1 MESYCL
7 ESKYLLDVLC
17 GRKPSPS
24 DKINYEK
31 LIELAGFHDLTAL
44 IFYRLQK
51 YEQQLPESVFS
62 VLKSRY
68 LGNIR
73 VNLRLWKE
81 FLQISAQFQK
91 SNIDILPIKGIDI
104 LARFYPDVDLRSMVD
119 IDILIREEQF
129 EKAEKLLSALGYQ
142 KELVGFREEYWRKQ
156 QCHIVFHKDGIIV
169 EVHWALDFKRGNRV
183 ILPRLWQRLQKKES
197 ADYKIK
203 LLSPEDAL
211 FSLALHLRRY
221 GNILSLKQVFD
232 AARIIKE
239 SPAFDWGYVLKECKN
254 GKIRATIYFLLMQV
268 SLFTQTSIPLE
279 ILNRLNLP
287 SWQRMLIKIFILK
300 RTFQIPLAPKR
311 NYLCAHFLLYD
322 NLYEPIYYLINIPY
336 EQFCRFYNLKPYTR
350 SSDILYRLRLLYML
364 ISMPVSLSK
373 SKNA

>member
-1 MESYCL
+1 MESYYL

-17 GRKPSPS
+17 GRKPFPS
-24 DKINYEK
+24 DKINCEK
-31 LIELAGFHDLTAL
+31 LTELAGFHDLTAL

-51 YEQQLPESVFS
+51 YDQQLPEGVFS
-62 VLKSRY
+62 VIKSHY
-68 LGNIR
+68 LRNIR
-73 VNLRLWKE
+73 ANLRLWKE
-81 FLQISAQFQK
+81 FLQIGAQFQK
-91 SNIDILPIKGIDI
+91 SSIDILPIKGIDI
-104 LARFYPDVDLRSMVD
+104 LARFYPDLDLRSMVD
-119 IDILIREEQF
+119 IDILIKEEQLLRAQ
-129 EKAEKLLSALGYQ
+129 EVLSALGYQ
-142 KELVGFREEYWRKQ
+142 KELFGLKEEYWRKQ
-156 QCHIVFHKDGIIV
+156 QCHIVFHKNGIIV
-169 EVHWALDFKRGNRV
+169 EVHWGLDFKRGNRV

-197 ADYKIK
+197 ADYKIN

-239 SPAFDWGYVLKECKN
+239 SPTLDWEYVLKECKN

-268 SLFTQTSIPLE
+268 GLFTQTSIPPE
-279 ILNRLNLP
+279 IFNSLNLP
-287 SWQRMLIKIFILK
+287 FWQRMLIKRFILK
-300 RTFQIPLAPKR
+300 HTFQIPDTPKK

-336 EQFCRFYNLKPYTR
+336 EQFCRFYNLKPYIR
-350 SSDILYRLRLLYML
+350 SSDILYRLRLIYTL
-364 ISMPVSLSK
+364 ISTPVSLSK